1 MISPASHTKPSTDSQ
16 LLGLLVAAFYALLT
30 LLPDSSSL
38 VVSWGWVAVWQIGLL
53 CPVLWLLSIIWQ
65 QRRIPLLGNG
75 LDWVAG
81 FFLVSL
87 IASTAFAAYPNQ
99 ARWYS
104 WAAICGLA
112 ALYAVNSWLRSP
124 QRRYQLLT
132 WQGYLSLAF
141 IALSLLLWV
150 SQTLF
155 PELAQLQE
163 FRQYGVNLP
172 FDFSTL
178 ELRNWAPIGHQ
189 NYVAG
194 YLVLTLPLLIGLGM
208 LRSDRQRW
216 LWFAGA
222 GLGLVDL
229 YTTSSRGG
237 WLGLVVVLIV
247 GFGLLLWQSAIPQR
261 WLMLSSGGVLALLIL
276 LVLANNRLRTL
287 ITAVLSGQVAG
298 GELGYRLI
306 TATAGWEIGRSQPIL
321 GTGLGSVPLLY
332 QQYRPA
338 WAGREAELVYQLH
351 STPIQV
357 WAELGLLGVLSMV
370 AAIVLLLYL
379 SRRWL
384 KQSTDALSESK
395 QDRVI
400 VWSLGAGLVAYG
412 ITSLTDYQ
420 LDIIAISGAI
430 VIYLATLASIFRTQ
444 TNEKSHDVVA
454 AYSLSLAPS
463 HATVFALFSVGILLA
478 VIVWLVPIHRAWM
491 LSSQGFQTLNQLA
504 NITDPQQ
511 RQTAL
516 TTFTQKLD
524 RAHQLAPWEP
534 YYPYQLGWNLGN
546 LAVQATTPQQPE
558 WLQGSLNWL
567 QVGTEIAPNQEFGYT
582 NAAWLLLDLDPK
594 AATQAFTRAIQL
606 VPAKRSLFLGLG
618 LSLLRQGKPDL
629 AVEAVSLEMLRDP
642 LLITSP
648 VWRSP
653 ELKPLYTQAVQRLE
667 AKYATLLA
675 QHTQPDLLNY
685 YLHQCRGALHWW
697 MGDLPVARTYWDKTG
712 QPLSQ
717 AVLQITEGKTVS
729 ADPQADTALPG
740 VLAIAAWQN
749 PSDRATWLQRA
760 WIKANQTLPPEEFLQ
775 QLVTSMNRSTTFEQW
790 LKQNAPTRSYR
801 RDRVGFGVL
810 SRHIDGPAP
819 SDFLIV
825 VDNVAMSYFFNDL
838 FPSWEYFR
846 EIDFAIQSQK
856 NALLEA
862 VNS

>member
-1 MISPASHTKPSTDSQ
+1 MISPASHTKPSADSQ
-16 LLGLLVAAFYALLT
+16 LLGLLVAAFYALFT

-38 VVSWGWVAVWQIGLL
+38 VVSWVWVAVWQIGLL
-53 CPVLWLLSIIWQ
+53 CPVLWLLGMIWQ

-75 LDWVAG
+75 LDWVVG
-81 FFLVSL
+81 FFLTSL
-87 IASTAFAAYPNQ
+87 IVSTAFAAFPNQ

-104 WAAICGLA
+104 WSAVCFLA

-124 QRRYQLLT
+124 QRRYQILT

-141 IALSLLLWV
+141 IVLSLLLWV

-208 LRSDRQRW
+208 LQSDRRW

-222 GLGLVDL
+222 GLGFLDL

-237 WLGLVVVLIV
+237 WLGLVAVLMI
-247 GFGLLLWQSAIPQR
+247 GFGLLLWQSAIPRR
-261 WLMLSSGGVLALLIL
+261 WLALAGVGVLVLLVL
-276 LVLANNRLRTL
+276 LVLANSRLRSL
-287 ITAVLSGQVAG
+287 ITAILSGQAAG
-298 GELGYRLI
+298 GELGYRMI
-306 TATAGWEIGRSQPIL
+306 TATAGWHMGRSQPIV
-321 GTGLGSVPLLY
+321 GTGVGSVPLLY
-332 QQYRPA
+332 QQYRPT

-357 WAELGLLGVLSMV
+357 WAELGLLGVLSV
-370 AAIVLLLYL
+370 AAAIVLLLYL
-379 SRRWL
+379 GRRWL
-384 KQSTDALSESK
+384 KQSTAASTESK
-395 QDRVI
+395 SDQVI
-400 VWSLGAGLVAYG
+400 VWSLSAGLLAYG

-444 TNEKSHDVVA
+444 PNATSRDGTEEGR
-454 AYSLSLAPS
+454 LSLAPA
-463 HATVFALFSVGILLA
+463 HATVLTLFSVGILLA
-478 VIVWLVPIHRAWM
+478 VIIWLVPIHRAWM
-491 LSSQGFQTLNQLA
+491 LSSQGFQNLNQLTNTA
-504 NITDPQQ
+504 DPQQ
-511 RQTAL
+511 RQAAL
-516 TTFTQKLD
+516 TTFEQKLD

-558 WLQGSLNWL
+558 LLQGSLNWL
-567 QVGTEIAPNQEFGYT
+567 RVATEIAPNQEFGYT
-582 NAAWLLLDLDPK
+582 NSAWLLLDRDPK

-618 LSLLRQGKPDL
+618 LSLLKQGKPDL

-642 LLITSP
+642 LLITNP

-653 ELKPLYTQAVQRLE
+653 ELQALYTQAVQRLQG
-667 AKYATLLA
+667 KYATLLA
-675 QHTQPDLLNY
+675 EHTQPNLLNY

-697 MGDLPVARTYWDKTG
+697 LGNLPAARADWDQSG

-717 AVLQITEGKTVS
+717 LVLQLTEGKPVK

-749 PSDRATWLQRA
+749 PNDRATWLQRA
-760 WIKANQTLPPEEFLQ
+760 WIKANQTLPPEDLLQ
-775 QLVTSMNRSTTFEQW
+775 QLVISMSRSTTFEQW
-790 LKQNAPTRSYR
+790 LKQNAPTRSHR

-819 SDFLIV
+819 ADFLIV

-846 EIDFAIQSQK
+846 ELDFAIQSQK
-856 NALLEA
+856 DALLKA
-862 VNS
+862 IDS